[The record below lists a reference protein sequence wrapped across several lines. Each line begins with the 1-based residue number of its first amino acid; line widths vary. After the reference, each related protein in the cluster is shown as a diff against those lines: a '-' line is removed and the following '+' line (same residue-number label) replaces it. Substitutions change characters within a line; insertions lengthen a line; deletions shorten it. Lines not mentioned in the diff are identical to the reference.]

1 MPGWPRSSTDPPLST
16 PAPSKQGTP
25 IYLEVGTK
33 RSFATALEW
42 PGWSRSGRD
51 ESEAVATLAAY
62 GDRYAAVVAPAGVKL
77 TPPKDA
83 SGFRVTKRVKGN
95 ATTEFGAPAIGLPSD
110 AAPLGKAELE
120 RVERILIACWEALD
134 RTAKDAHGVELRKGP
149 RGGGRDLDKIIDHV
163 AGAEEIYL
171 VALGARAP
179 KGAGD
184 RARRLADLR
193 EAIVAAL
200 RARAL
205 GRPIAEP
212 SRTKTLWTPRF
223 FVRRA
228 AWHVLDH
235 AWEIKDRAT
244 RADLLDVAP
253 LRMPK
258 STRRA
263 SELVNEGRGR

>member
-1 MPGWPRSSTDPPLST
+1 V
-16 PAPSKQGTP
+16 PSKPEVPKQDEVP
-25 IYLEVGTK
+25 IYIEVGTK